1 MLITAFVQFQPKG
14 HREPCNDVGSL
25 SPAEQLVEFELESCY
40 VWAGAPSCFLELLE
54 KPQKRIWR
62 TVALHLLPLLNPW
75 LIVKMLPAYVFS
87 TGITLIDVDLN

>member
-14 HREPCNDVGSL
+14 HREPCNEVGSL

-54 KPQKRIWR
+54 KPQKADMEDCCSSLAASLEPLAHCQN
-62 TVALHLLPLLNPW
+62 VASLCFFYRN
-75 LIVKMLPAYVFS
+75 YF
-87 TGITLIDVDLN
+87 DRC